1 MKNTTK
7 NNLKKGVCAA
17 ALAVSMVAAVG
28 VFDTSTAN
36 AMVVYDPTNHTE
48 TLASKLQLIKNYE
61 KQLQQYDAQL
71 KNLAKL
77 DPSQLSSSV
86 QNVQQMVSEM
96 NNIRNSVN
104 AIGNDFNTAQQQFDN
119 VFVDYKTW
127 NGASAKAYADQAAKV
142 NSTVEAGI
150 KQSIISQGLAS
161 PDEMQK
167 TADSLGTL
175 LSASQNADG
184 IVGVTQAASQIA
196 GLQVKEMQRMEAIM
210 SDSMKGQNLYLQKKI
225 QSEKASQK
233 LAEDFYNVDFGTS
246 SVGTRQSSDI
256 QD

>member
-1 MKNTTK
+1 MKK
-7 NNLKKGVCAA
+7 EVFKKGVCAA
-17 ALAVSMVAAVG
+17 ALAVSLSAGVG
-28 VFDTSTAN
+28 VINSPTAS

-48 TLASKLQLIKNYE
+48 TLATKLQLIQSYE

-77 DPSQLSSSV
+77 DPSTLSSSI

-96 NNIRNSVN
+96 NNIRNSIN
-104 AIGNDFNTAQQQFDN
+104 AIGNDFNTAATEFDN

-127 NGASAKAYADQAAKV
+127 NGASAKSYSDQAARV
-142 NSTVEAGI
+142 NSAVETGI
-150 KQSIISQGLAS
+150 KQSIVSQGLAS
-161 PDEMQK
+161 ADEMQK
-167 TADSLGTL
+167 TTDALSTL

-196 GLQVKEMQRMEAIM
+196 GLQIKETQRMEAIM

-225 QSEKASQK
+225 ESEKASQQ
-233 LAEDFYNVDFGTS
+233 LASEFYNVDFGTS
-246 SVGTRQSSDI
+246 STGSRQSSDI